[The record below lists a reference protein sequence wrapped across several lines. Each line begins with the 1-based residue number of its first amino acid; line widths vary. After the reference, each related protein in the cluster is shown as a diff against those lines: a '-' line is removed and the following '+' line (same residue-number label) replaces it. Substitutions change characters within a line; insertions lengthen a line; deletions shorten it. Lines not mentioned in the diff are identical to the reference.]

1 MLKARQIVAVLD
13 GDNPDTMTEPDPPD
27 NEGVPPHPP
36 ETAVPNA
43 TRLVQVRQSPYI
55 DTFHNHHHARIIIDS
70 GATCNLIHLSAIR
83 RFRAKV
89 TTSSQSAHQA
99 DGSSPMKVVGEAR
112 LFFTRDTHTFQF
124 EGLVVEDLDVDIL
137 AGTPF
142 MSVNDIAVRPAR
154 RQVILGDGSTFTY
167 GSAPVPHNN
176 TVRRATV
183 LRAPS
188 SPTTIWPGEFL
199 EINLPPDLPA
209 DSDYIVEPRLDSP
222 SIRKCS
228 TSEMWPL
235 PSVLASVAGRI
246 RIPNLSAEPHTLKR
260 HEHFCQVDPL
270 STPCCDSPVPAPG
283 PSSPVYD
290 VRATKHSSVTKHSDA
305 VRLDPDNLLP
315 PSIQSQFRELLTRYD
330 RVFDPA
336 ITGYNGAVGPFQ
348 ARVNMG
354 PVEPPQRK
362 GRLPLYGRDKL
373 TELQQ
378 KFDELE
384 NLGVFQRPE
393 DLGIT
398 VEYLNPSFLVKK
410 PNGGYRLVTA
420 FTDVGRYSKPQP
432 SLMPDVDSTLRHIA
446 QWKYLIATDLT
457 SAFYQI
463 PLARESMKYCGVA
476 TPYRGVRV
484 YTRTAMGMPGSET
497 ALEELMCRV
506 LGDLLT
512 AGVVA
517 KIADDLYCGGNTPEE
532 LLLNWSLVLQAL
544 HKSGP
549 HLSASKTVI
558 SPLSTTVLGW
568 VWSQGNLKASPHRV
582 STLASCDP
590 QKKVGGMKSFIGAY
604 KVLARVIPHCLS
616 LLSPLDDAIAG
627 RTSQEDILWTDDLQA
642 AFVHAQRALNTNR
655 AITLPQPDDQLWIV
669 TDGAVRKPG
678 IAATLYTMRKE
689 KLAVAGFYS
698 AKLHSHQLAW
708 LPCEV
713 EALAIAAAI
722 KHFSPYLIQ
731 SRHNASVLTDNKP
744 CVQAF
749 NKLCRGEFSA
759 SPRVSTFLATVSRF
773 QVSIQHVAGA
783 AILPSDFA
791 SRNPPDCTDIACQI
805 CNFVKQTEESIVRRA
820 STDDILSG
828 RVKPPFTS
836 RAAWLSLQSECPD
849 LRRTH
854 AHLTQGTR
862 PSKKT
867 TNVRDVKRYLNVT
880 TISADGLLIVKRNDP
895 LCPTRECIVVPRQV
909 LDGLLTALHLQLSH
923 PTAYQLKK
931 VVSRYFY
938 ALDIEKAVDNVT
950 TGCHTCAALKHVP
963 NIATEQTTTDPPSAV
978 GATFAA
984 DIMKRARQLILV
996 VRECVSSYTVSV
1008 LVKDER
1014 SATLRDA
1021 LIQLCAELC
1030 PLDGPSALIRTD
1042 PAPAF
1047 KSLVN
1052 DELLGRHRIMLEL
1065 GRAKNPNKNPV
1076 AERAIQELEE
1086 ELLRQDPHGEP
1097 ISPTLLAVA
1106 TARLNTRIRSRGLS
1120 AREIWTHRDQFTNKQ
1135 IPVADQTLILQQ
1147 HAGRLE
1153 NHPYSERSKAP
1164 IGSIPTPPSIDI
1176 GDLVY
1181 LYADRTKH
1189 HSRDRYLVTSVE
1201 SDWCHL
1207 RKFVGS
1213 QLRQSPYRVKKSD
1226 CFKVP
1231 SSLPTQ
1237 HRPPAGSYSP
1247 DSSEDEEYPQ
1257 AQSTAAG
1264 PGPPRIPEE
1273 IAAIPPSSSESQH
1286 QARANLP
1293 TEMEAASSPRG
1304 RPPRARHPP
1313 QWLGDFVT
1321 DF

>member
-1 MLKARQIVAVLD
+1 M
-13 GDNPDTMTEPDPPD
+13 
-27 NEGVPPHPP
+27 
-36 ETAVPNA
+36 
-43 TRLVQVRQSPYI
+43 
-55 DTFHNHHHARIIIDS
+55 
-70 GATCNLIHLSAIR
+70 
-83 RFRAKV
+83 
-89 TTSSQSAHQA
+89 
-99 DGSSPMKVVGEAR
+99 
-112 LFFTRDTHTFQF
+112 
-124 EGLVVEDLDVDIL
+124 
-137 AGTPF
+137 
-142 MSVNDIAVRPAR
+142 
-154 RQVILGDGSTFTY
+154 
-167 GSAPVPHNN
+167 
-176 TVRRATV
+176 
-183 LRAPS
+183 
-188 SPTTIWPGEFL
+188 
-199 EINLPPDLPA
+199 
-209 DSDYIVEPRLDSP
+209 
-222 SIRKCS
+222 
-228 TSEMWPL
+228 
-235 PSVLASVAGRI
+235 
-246 RIPNLSAEPHTLKR
+246 
-260 HEHFCQVDPL
+260 
-270 STPCCDSPVPAPG
+270 
-283 PSSPVYD
+283 
-290 VRATKHSSVTKHSDA
+290 
-305 VRLDPDNLLP
+305 
-315 PSIQSQFRELLTRYD
+315 
-330 RVFDPA
+330 
-336 ITGYNGAVGPFQ
+336 
-348 ARVNMG
+348 
-354 PVEPPQRK
+354 
-362 GRLPLYGRDKL
+362 
-373 TELQQ
+373 
-378 KFDELE
+378 
-384 NLGVFQRPE
+384 
-393 DLGIT
+393 
-398 VEYLNPSFLVKK
+398 
-410 PNGGYRLVTA
+410 
-420 FTDVGRYSKPQP
+420 
-432 SLMPDVDSTLRHIA
+432 
-446 QWKYLIATDLT
+446 
-457 SAFYQI
+457 
-463 PLARESMKYCGVA
+463 
-476 TPYRGVRV
+476 
-484 YTRTAMGMPGSET
+484 
-497 ALEELMCRV
+497 
-506 LGDLLT
+506 
-512 AGVVA
+512 
-517 KIADDLYCGGNTPEE
+517 
-532 LLLNWSLVLQAL
+532 
-544 HKSGP
+544 
-549 HLSASKTVI
+549 
-558 SPLSTTVLGW
+558 
-568 VWSQGNLKASPHRV
+568 
-582 STLASCDP
+582 
-590 QKKVGGMKSFIGAY
+590 
-604 KVLARVIPHCLS
+604 
-616 LLSPLDDAIAG
+616 
-627 RTSQEDILWTDDLQA
+627 
-642 AFVHAQRALNTNR
+642 
-655 AITLPQPDDQLWIV
+655 
-669 TDGAVRKPG
+669 
-678 IAATLYTMRKE
+678 
-689 KLAVAGFYS
+689 
-698 AKLHSHQLAW
+698 
-708 LPCEV
+708 
-713 EALAIAAAI
+713 
-722 KHFSPYLIQ
+722 
-731 SRHNASVLTDNKP
+731 
-744 CVQAF
+744 
-749 NKLCRGEFSA
+749 
-759 SPRVSTFLATVSRF
+759 
-773 QVSIQHVAGA
+773 AGA
-783 AILPSDFA
+783 AILPSNFA

-805 CNFVKQTEESIVRRA
+805 CNFVKQTEESVVRRA

-867 TNVRDVKRYLNVT
+867 TNVRAVKRYLNVT

-984 DIMKRARQLILV
+984 DITKRARQLILV

-1014 SATLRDA
+1014 STTLRDA

-1213 QLRQSPYRVKKSD
+1213 QLRQSLYRVKKSD

-1237 HRPPAGSYSP
+1237 HKPPAGSYPP

-1264 PGPPRIPEE
+1264 PW
-1273 IAAIPPSSSESQH
+1273 PS
-1286 QARANLP
+1286 
-1293 TEMEAASSPRG
+1293 
-1304 RPPRARHPP
+1304 
-1313 QWLGDFVT
+1313 T
-1321 DF
+1321 DP